1 MTHQGIVIE
10 DPYERKV
17 RKEEVLECMKQDNWK
32 GVLDHFNRPGDKYRE
47 PLLVWIRPSV
57 AAIKFIE
64 HALKRLISIIILA
77 CNMRLKTT
85 YGYHFDII

>member
-1 MTHQGIVIE
+1 MGPSLYGTIE
-10 DPYERKV
+10 DHYERKA

-32 GVLDHFNRPGDKYRE
+32 GVLDHFNRHGDKYRE

-64 HALKRLISIIILA
+64 VELKRLQCIISATICMYLNLNYNDEA
-77 CNMRLKTT
+77 
-85 YGYHFDII
+85 